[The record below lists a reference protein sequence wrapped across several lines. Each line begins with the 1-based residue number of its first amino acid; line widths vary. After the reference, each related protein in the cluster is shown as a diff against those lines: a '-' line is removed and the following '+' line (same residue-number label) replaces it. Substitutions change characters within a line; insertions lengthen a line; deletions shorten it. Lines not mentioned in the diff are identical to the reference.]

1 MTFNENYCRACME
14 REVPTAVLLHHL
26 ELMRGKTDEEK
37 VRMKEQ
43 FAKDIR
49 ERFPEKRNRNQP
61 RGDAE

>member
-14 REVPTAVLLHHL
+14 RDVPTAVLLHYL
-26 ELMRGKTDEEK
+26 ELMKGKTDEEI

-43 FAKDIR
+43 FSQEIR

-61 RGDAE
+61 RRDAE